1 VLIFSAGFELLQKR
15 VATSAFHNSSQR
27 VDPPRCHPN
36 TRVAIQKQIYDW
48 ILLDLLSRQAWIM
61 WMHGAAG
68 AGKSAIMQSIAELC
82 EQAQIPLAS
91 FFFFRTDGTRNSLNS
106 FVATLVYQL
115 IQGIPQVQEDILEVI
130 ENHPL
135 IFDQSLQSQIEKLII
150 QPILRL
156 QKQFKSLFVV
166 MIDGLDECVERA
178 HQADLIKLLGTISC
192 SRTTPVIF
200 LVASRREPQIEAA
213 FVRKEVSPVVLTLPL
228 DNSDVE
234 QTSDDIRRFVV
245 DKFSDIKE
253 THLLKRHL
261 PVDWPAVSIVEEI
274 VAKSSGQFIF
284 ASVVINYLSSPRANP
299 ATQLDIIRGIRL
311 REPSS
316 QNPFAHLDALYQHI
330 FSQVEVLDKVFDI
343 IGYVLSGGYHG
354 IEHMERIFL
363 LEVGEIDALFADLTA
378 VIWCEPRT
386 PSTARM
392 KFLHASLPD
401 FLSDRSRSERYHIDV
416 DEYRTRLLC
425 TFLERCPPTLDP
437 LWSSDNLMHAIDRE
451 GSRLYAIMYLLEKQK
466 ASERLSRAFMNFNCK
481 FYTETFLDGRS
492 EICTDTL
499 RILKGLVR
507 DTTTHTYIAR

>member
-1 VLIFSAGFELLQKR
+1 
-15 VATSAFHNSSQR
+15 
-27 VDPPRCHPN
+27 
-36 TRVAIQKQIYDW
+36 
-48 ILLDLLSRQAWIM
+48 M

-91 FFFFRTDGTRNSLNS
+91 FFFFRTDDTRNSLNS

-115 IQGIPQVQEDILEVI
+115 IQGIPQVQDDILGVI
-130 ENHPL
+130 ESHPL

-156 QKQFKSLFVV
+156 QKQFKS
-166 MIDGLDECVERA
+166 
-178 HQADLIKLLGTISC
+178 

-213 FVRKEVSPVVLTLPL
+213 FVRKEVSRVVLTLPL

-234 QTSDDIRRFVV
+234 QTSEDIR
-245 DKFSDIKE
+245 
-253 THLLKRHL
+253 L
-261 PVDWPAVSIVEEI
+261 DWPAASIVEEI
-274 VAKSSGQFIF
+274 VVKSSGQFIF

-311 REPSS
+311 RGPSS
-316 QNPFAHLDALYQHI
+316 LNPFAHLDALYQHI

-363 LEVGEIDALFADLTA
+363 LEVGEIDSLFADLTA

-386 PSTARM
+386 RSTARM

-481 FYTETFLDGRS
+481 FYAETFLDGWS

-499 RILKGLVR
+499 RILKGLRFGDRGKVYR
-507 DTTTHTYIAR
+507 HVVGVFAEECARYWPLINDTVKCEIESESPDLYAVCNT